1 MKNSRVCLPFRQKS
15 FFRFCFRL
23 FKTPF
28 CPDET
33 PFRRNKTAFYFGK
46 MAFYFY
52 TFNRLVFRLL
62 I

>member
-28 CPDET
+28 YSDET
-33 PFRRNKTAFYFGK
+33 AFHQDKTAFYFGK
-46 MAFYFY
+46 MAFYFC
-52 TFNRLVFRLL
+52 TFNRLIFRLL